1 METDQHFKRRLRDR
15 PRVRSG
21 LSIVPSLFTIGNMFC
36 GYYSIL
42 STLRGNYDT
51 AAIAIGL
58 GLLLDLLDGRI
69 ARLTNTESDF
79 GIELDS
85 LADLLTFGIAPA
97 VMALNWGVNSLSG
110 ISPQS
115 AQDLYKFGS
124 LSTFAFLVCG
134 TLRLARFN
142 VQARKSANELA
153 GGRDFVGLPIPAAAA
168 VIAAIVH
175 FDKAPISE
183 PGHAF
188 LLYFLVSLLAFLMI
202 SRVRYPSFKKL
213 DLKKP
218 RPRTTILGT
227 AMLIGLVVFFSEN
240 VLIALA
246 IAYLC
251 SGPVARISQAI
262 RHFIL
267 ASRLKQGHRP
277 KRIKRQEDLP

>member
-1 METDQHFKRRLRDR
+1 MNQQTKRRLRDR

-58 GLLLDLLDGRI
+58 GALLDLLDGRI

-85 LADLLTFGIAPA
+85 LADILTFGIAPA
-97 VMALNWGVNSLSG
+97 VMALNWGINSLTG
-110 ISPQS
+110 ISPAI

-124 LSTFAFLVCG
+124 LSTFAFLMCG

-142 VQARKSANELA
+142 IQARKSPNELT
-153 GGRDFVGLPIPAAAA
+153 GDRDFVGLPIPAAAA

-175 FDKAPISE
+175 FVKVPISE
-183 PGHAF
+183 PGSTL
-188 LLYFLVSLLAFLMI
+188 LLYFLVSILAFLMI

-218 RPRTTILGT
+218 RPRTTILAT
-227 AMLIGLVVFFSEN
+227 AMVIGLIVFFSEN
-240 VLIALA
+240 VLIVLA
-246 IAYLC
+246 FAYLT
-251 SGPVARISQAI
+251 SGPLSRITQAI
-262 RHFIL
+262 KHFL
-267 ASRLKQGHRP
+267 YSSRSDQVTGRD
-277 KRIKRQEDLP
+277 RSTRQEDLS